1 VWFETTAR
9 GDATAVPE
17 RGWGPTV
24 ALCVAILLAAVF
36 VVVAKP
42 LTAGAAP
49 TRQHAHRKIAVR
61 HSVSHVADAPKVATG
76 VVPSPNWS
84 GYVAYPEYGAN
95 GAFTDVS
102 AEWTEPA
109 ITCPKA
115 DAWTLFWVGFDGWT
129 PTPGTS
135 DPSVEQGGTSAQCVN
150 GVPHYSAF
158 WEMFPSDAVQP
169 MFSISAGDQI
179 YADVV
184 YSATTD
190 QFLITV
196 TDLTSG
202 HAHTETEV
210 ESCPTGFACARTS
223 AEWIA
228 ESPSH
233 FGTHTYFPLANYK
246 KIRFSEA
253 TAANAEASGPISDG
267 YWEDSGIERKGG
279 AALALVSPLRNSGYV
294 FSDTWRLH

>member
-1 VWFETTAR
+1 MWFETMTTR
-9 GDATAVPE
+9 GDTTPMTE

-24 ALCVAILLAAVF
+24 VLCVAILLAAV
-36 VVVAKP
+36 VVVARP

-49 TRQHAHRKIAVR
+49 GRPHADRKTAVGR
-61 HSVSHVADAPKVATG
+61 AGRAAQVAPG
-76 VVPSPNWS
+76 VVTSPNWS

-109 ITCPKA
+109 VTCPEA
-115 DAWTLFWVGFDGWT
+115 DAWTLFWVGFDGWPST
-129 PTPGTS
+129 EPAV
-135 DPSVEQGGTSAQCVN
+135 DQSVEQGGSSAQCVN

-158 WEMFPSDAVQP
+158 YEMFPSDAVQP

-196 TDLTSG
+196 TDLTKG
-202 HAHTETEV
+202 HANSETEV
-210 ESCPTGFACARTS
+210 ESCPTGFACARSS
-223 AEWIA
+223 AEWVA

-233 FGTHTYFPLANYK
+233 FGTHTYFPLANYT
-246 KIRFSEA
+246 KIRFTEA
-253 TAANAEASGPISDG
+253 TAANAQSSGPISDG
-267 YWEDSGIERKGG
+267 YWEDSGIERRAGP
-279 AALALVSPLRNSGYV
+279 AQALAEVSPLKNSGYV
-294 FSDTWRLH
+294 FSDIWRLH